1 MAGKGSKNDEENIRE
16 DMNKRSRTKEG
27 EGTSQDDRKAS
38 IGWVLCQRSGELTGK
53 NRVGS
58 QRALRRLC
66 PGKYR

>member
-1 MAGKGSKNDEENIRE
+1 
-16 DMNKRSRTKEG
+16 MNKRSRTKEG